1 MDLFASTQ
9 KFARV
14 IEKECG
20 ATSLSIAVQDGPE
33 ARQTVEHVHVH
44 LLPRKK
50 GDFESNDD
58 VYKALDVHDKQRSES
73 YEVENKFFR
82 SEEDMSKE
90 AAGLACF
97 FWTHLIKC

>member
-9 KFARV
+9 KIARI
-14 IEKECG
+14 IEKEYG

-33 ARQTVEHVHVH
+33 AGQTAEHVHVH

-58 VYKALDVHDKQRSES
+58 VYEALDVHDKQRSES
-73 YEVENKFFR
+73 YEVENKFFG
-82 SEEDMSKE
+82 SEDDMSKE

-97 FWTHLIKC
+97 F